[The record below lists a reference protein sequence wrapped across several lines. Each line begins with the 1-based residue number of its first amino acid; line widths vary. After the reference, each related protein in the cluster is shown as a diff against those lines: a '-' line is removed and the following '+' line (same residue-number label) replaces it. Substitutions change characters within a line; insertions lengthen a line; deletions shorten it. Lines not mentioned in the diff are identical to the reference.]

1 MSIPSSLTYAKLS
14 YSYSIVPLMNV
25 HGSVYPLTVQFSP
38 LQIPTIPII
47 QNGIRIQGSMVASRH
62 GLCNLVQFAA
72 EKKITPMIMK
82 FPLTRDGIEDAMQ
95 ILREGRMRYRAVL
108 VRDPRAARD
117 GF

>member
-1 MSIPSSLTYAKLS
+1 
-14 YSYSIVPLMNV
+14 MNV

-47 QNGIRIQGSMVASRH
+47 QSGIRIQGSMVASRQ
-62 GLCNLVQFAA
+62 GLCNLVKFAA